1 MSWILQNQPNRY
13 TPCERKG
20 LNKRLP
26 DRKKPSSPEVDLL
39 SRPQLLS
46 VIAATALILLLVAKV
61 WLHFDPVQLP
71 FMLSWKAIGIGAG
84 LGFSISVVSVAAYW
98 LWPAYRRSTD
108 FYLNFVLAPLVL
120 ADSIWIGL
128 LPGMSEELLF
138 RGVMLPS
145 IGLNGT
151 GLLVSSF
158 CFGMLHMSSKDQ
170 WPYAV
175 WASLIGLILGSSVLI
190 TGNLLVPVTAHIL
203 TNFVSS
209 LFWQLKRESSSA
221 ST

>member
-1 MSWILQNQPNRY
+1 M
-13 TPCERKG
+13 
-20 LNKRLP
+20 
-26 DRKKPSSPEVDLL
+26 
-39 SRPQLLS
+39 
-46 VIAATALILLLVAKV
+46 IAATALILLLVAKV
-61 WLHFDPVQLP
+61 WLYFDPAQLP
-71 FMLSWKAIGIGAG
+71 FVLSWQDVGVGAGIGFG
-84 LGFSISVVSVAAYW
+84 ISIISVVAYR

-145 IGLNGT
+145 VGLNGT
-151 GLLVSSF
+151 GLLISSL
-158 CFGMLHMSSKDQ
+158 CFGILHMSSKDQ

-175 WASLIGLILGSSVLI
+175 WASLIGLILGGSLLI
-190 TGNLLVPVTAHIL
+190 TGNLLVPVTAHVL
-203 TNFVSS
+203 TNLASS